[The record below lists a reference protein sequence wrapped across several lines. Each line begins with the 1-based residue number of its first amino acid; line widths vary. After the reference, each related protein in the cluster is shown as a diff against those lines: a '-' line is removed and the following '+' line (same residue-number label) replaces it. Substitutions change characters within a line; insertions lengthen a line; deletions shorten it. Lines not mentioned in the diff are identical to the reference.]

1 MRCMVCG
8 ASMVLMKV
16 VPDDAMAVHG
26 FEHHTFMC
34 SACRDVE
41 QRLVFTRH
49 GREGDAREMPVH
61 TAPPIVPASTVQH
74 ERIAAPAPGLF
85 RRVVAKILG
94 RPGAFSTQTTQ
105 HGVRD

>member
-8 ASMVLMKV
+8 ATMTLIKV

-41 QRLVFTRH
+41 QRLVFIKH
-49 GREGDAREMPVH
+49 GREGDAEAMPVH
-61 TAPPIVPASTVQH
+61 TAPPIVPASAVQD
-74 ERIAAPAPGLF
+74 ERISAQAPGLL

-94 RPGAFSTQTTQ
+94 RQGTFSTRATQ
-105 HGVRD
+105 HARN

>member
-1 MRCMVCG
+1 MVCG
-8 ASMVLMKV
+8 ATMTLVKV
-16 VPDDAMAVHG
+16 DPDGAMGVSG
-26 FEHHTFMC
+26 FEHHTFIC

-41 QRLVFTRH
+41 QRLVFARH

-61 TAPPIVPASTVQH
+61 AAPPIVPASTVQD
-74 ERIAAPAPGLF
+74 ERIVAQAPGLF